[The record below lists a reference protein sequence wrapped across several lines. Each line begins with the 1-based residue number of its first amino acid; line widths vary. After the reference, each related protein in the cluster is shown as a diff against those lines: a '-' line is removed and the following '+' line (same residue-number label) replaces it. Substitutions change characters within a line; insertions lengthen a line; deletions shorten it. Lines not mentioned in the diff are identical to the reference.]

1 MSDYPGKRLLDV
13 VGASAGAALFAPVM
27 AAIATA
33 TWLEDGPPLL
43 FLQRRVGRDRAP
55 FTTFKLRTM
64 RAQRVTQVG
73 QWLRRTGLDEVPQ
86 FLNVCRGEMSLVGP
100 RPLTANDIERLGWH
114 SSTLDWRFAAKP
126 GITGL
131 SQLLAGRGA
140 KASRRLD
147 RLYLERQSLRL
158 DVQLLALSFAAN
170 IVGKTAVREWIRQ
183 ARPRVA
189 PSRAAGSPPLK
200 A

>member
-1 MSDYPGKRLLDV
+1 
-13 VGASAGAALFAPVM
+13 M

-43 FLQRRVGRDRAP
+43 FLQRRVGQDRAP
-55 FTTFKLRTM
+55 FTAVKLRTM
-64 RAQRVTQVG
+64 RAQKVTQVG

-100 RPLTANDIERLGWH
+100 RPLTAGDVERLGWQG
-114 SSTLDWRFAAKP
+114 SGLDWRFAAKP

-147 RLYLERQSLRL
+147 RLYLKRQSLRL

-170 IVGKTAVREWIRQ
+170 IVGKAAVRDWIRQ
-183 ARPRVA
+183 ARPR
-189 PSRAAGSPPLK
+189 STLPPCRGQAK
-200 A
+200 P

>member
-1 MSDYPGKRLLDV
+1 MSEYPGKRLLDLL
-13 VGASAGAALFAPVM
+13 GAGAGAALFAPVM

-33 TWLEDGPPLL
+33 TWLEDGVPLL
-43 FLQRRVGRDRAP
+43 FLQRRLGQDRTP
-55 FTTFKLRTM
+55 FITFKLRTM
-64 RAQRVTQVG
+64 RDQRVTHVG

-100 RPLTANDIERLGWH
+100 RPLTPRDVERLGW
-114 SSTLDWRFAAKP
+114 TDPALDWRFRAKP

-147 RLYLERQSLRL
+147 RLYLRRQSLAL

-170 IVGKTAVREWIRQ
+170 VLGKAAVRELLR
-183 ARPRVA
+183 RRK
-189 PSRAAGSPPLK
+189 G
-200 A
+200 